1 MKYPLAMVN
10 KLIDVY
16 GPDIACDYDIACAF
30 SKTLAS
36 SSIGPLASEN
46 RFKLVLGWF
55 HGYGHNALCQ
65 TEWHP
70 QNVKGMGC
78 ADFEGCERVFSAS
91 NAIAPLTRHATRFH
105 RHQAIEQHFTFWDED
120 RFVAL
125 STYTTSFWLLSDFVI
140 RSIYTKSLPRSIG
153 GNS

>member
-1 MKYPLAMVN
+1 MVN

-16 GPDIACDYDIACAF
+16 GPDITCGYDIACAF

-36 SSIGPLASEN
+36 SSIGPRASEN
-46 RFKLVLGWF
+46 QFKLVLGWF

-65 TEWHP
+65 SEWHP
-70 QNVKGMGC
+70 RNVKGMGR
-78 ADFEGCERVFSAS
+78 ADFEGCERMFSAS

-105 RHQAIEQHFTFWDED
+105 RHQAIEQHFAFWDED
-120 RFVAL
+120 RFAAL
-125 STYTTSFWLLSDFVI
+125 STYTTGSRLLSDFII

-153 GNS
+153 SHSRDTS